1 MFEDSNVSNN
11 NPQKEKA
18 QLFHRL
24 HHTGKM
30 LVLPNIWDPLGAILL
45 ESLNYPAAAT
55 ASAAIAFANGYNDGE
70 KIPFNELLALLK
82 KIANSVSIPVTADVE
97 SGYADDNVQLQE
109 NIKLLIYAGIIGINI
124 EDSDKKANT
133 LFPIEIQCERIRLIR
148 KVSDAIGVPL
158 FINARTDVYLRGDF
172 STAVL
177 KFDEMIKRGLAY
189 KEAGA
194 DCFFPIALRQKED
207 IQSAVTE
214 LNMPINIL
222 TIPGIPDLKTLS
234 SMGVARVSLG
244 PSLLKI
250 AIKEMKKLAL
260 ELKDY
265 RGLSAITENEI
276 TSDYLKNL
284 VNKNY

>member
-1 MFEDSNVSNN
+1 MFEDSNISNN

-55 ASAAIAFANGYNDGE
+55 ASASIAYANGYNDGE

-133 LFPIEIQCERIRLIR
+133 LFPIQIQCERIRLIR
-148 KVSDAIGVPL
+148 KVSDATGVRL

-172 STAVL
+172 ST
-177 KFDEMIKRGLAY
+177 
-189 KEAGA
+189 
-194 DCFFPIALRQKED
+194 P
-207 IQSAVTE
+207 
-214 LNMPINIL
+214 
-222 TIPGIPDLKTLS
+222 
-234 SMGVARVSLG
+234 
-244 PSLLKI
+244 
-250 AIKEMKKLAL
+250 
-260 ELKDY
+260 
-265 RGLSAITENEI
+265 
-276 TSDYLKNL
+276 
-284 VNKNY
+284 